1 MYYSLTGKLIHTQP
15 SGVAVVDCSGV
26 GYKCMTTMTT
36 LSCLP
41 AVGGQVTLYT
51 HLVVRDDALSLYG
64 FYSEAEVAAFKM
76 LIGVSGVGPKSA
88 LAILSDM
95 TPDKLALC
103 IASGDTKSLTRAPGI
118 GPKAAQR
125 LILELKDKIT
135 MDETVSA
142 GISGVSTELSKGTSN
157 MGEAVA
163 ALVSLGYTQSQAAQ
177 ALAGLAPDT
186 AVDEMIKHGLKAI
199 AKM

>member
-1 MYYSLTGKLIHTQP
+1 MYYSLTGKLIHTENAL
-15 SGVAVVDCSGV
+15 AVVECGGV
-26 GYKCMTTMTT
+26 GYKCMTTLTT

-41 AVGGQVTLYT
+41 PVGGQVTLYT
-51 HLVVRDDALSLYG
+51 HLVVRDDALNLYG
-64 FYSEAEVAAFKM
+64 FYNAAEVAAFKM

-135 MDETVSA
+135 MDATVAA
-142 GISGVSTELSKGTSN
+142 GIGDVSVQLSKKSSN

-163 ALVSLGYTQSQAAQ
+163 ALVALGYSQSQAAQ
-177 ALAGLAPDT
+177 ALSGLAPDT
-186 AVDEMIKHGLKAI
+186 AVDEMIKHGLKTI